1 VALSGSSS
9 GLEHRGRQMLGS
21 NNRRLFDPEQERRMR
36 RWEMVAR
43 EDNKCEGLE
52 GAKKLQ

>member
-1 VALSGSSS
+1 
-9 GLEHRGRQMLGS
+9 MLGS

-43 EDNKCEGLE
+43 EDNKCEGLK
-52 GAKKLQ
+52 GAKKLQEILDSSPWGNP

>member
-1 VALSGSSS
+1 
-9 GLEHRGRQMLGS
+9 MLGS
-21 NNRRLFDPEQERRMR
+21 NNRSLFDPKQERRMR